1 MEKEN
6 DVCAL
11 FSQLKPEVAY
21 LDSAATTLMPAPV
34 LTAVTNFLARDY
46 AAVHRATYPGA
57 TKATAA
63 YEAVRVQVAQWV
75 NAPNVNGVIFTSGA
89 TASLNLLAQG
99 LIAPNIMPGQKIVVS
114 ELEHNANFVVWQQI
128 AAQTGA
134 KLEIIAATATGAI
147 DCDQAEELIDETTAI
162 VSVTGASNVTGA
174 VNDLA
179 HLSRIAHAHNALF
192 AVDGAQLLPHRRVD
206 MQQLGIDFL
215 AFSAHKLYGPTGVGC
230 LIGRP
235 EYLESL
241 QPQTYGGGMV
251 NDVTATHTTFAPL
264 PARLEAGTPNISGVI
279 GLGAALTFLQ
289 THQAAFAHQE
299 QQLQQK
305 ITAGLARISGV
316 QLVVSPAVQDSVGI
330 VSFTVANWHAH
341 DVATALAQ
349 ANVWVRAGQ
358 HCAMIWHHR
367 HQLPATVRVS
377 LAGFTTVADCEQLLA
392 AVKQITLH
400 RPAELLMK
408 GEK

>member
-1 MEKEN
+1 MEKKN

-63 YEAVRVQVAQWV
+63 YEAVRAQVAQWV
-75 NAPNVNGVIFTSGA
+75 NAPAVNGVIFTSGA

-162 VSVTGASNVTGA
+162 VSVTGPATS
-174 VNDLA
+174 
-179 HLSRIAHAHNALF
+179 
-192 AVDGAQLLPHRRVD
+192 
-206 MQQLGIDFL
+206 LGP
-215 AFSAHKLYGPTGVGC
+215 S
-230 LIGRP
+230 
-235 EYLESL
+235 
-241 QPQTYGGGMV
+241 
-251 NDVTATHTTFAPL
+251 
-264 PARLEAGTPNISGVI
+264 
-279 GLGAALTFLQ
+279 
-289 THQAAFAHQE
+289 
-299 QQLQQK
+299 
-305 ITAGLARISGV
+305 
-316 QLVVSPAVQDSVGI
+316 
-330 VSFTVANWHAH
+330 
-341 DVATALAQ
+341 
-349 ANVWVRAGQ
+349 
-358 HCAMIWHHR
+358 MIW
-367 HQLPATVRVS
+367 PN
-377 LAGFTTVADCEQLLA
+377 
-392 AVKQITLH
+392 
-400 RPAELLMK
+400 
-408 GEK
+408 